1 MISDELKQV
10 IEQIKDQGKMRFLEA
25 ATEEQ
30 IALFEK
36 ENDIKLPIHYKEWLQ
51 YSDGGELYL
60 PAGVQ
65 LYGVAHKPLI
75 DKDDNDRPDDN
86 YIVVGALASGEPVLF
101 KKDEEKFYIYDHES
115 QELDDDLTY
124 DDSAAIPRIYRNKFH
139 RDIYKDLHDLQKSI
153 DENDPENSALDSF
166 SLELFEDISYIMAK
180 HADPQG
186 VPDTPDEWL
195 DQFGTFSIYQ
205 VLPEI
210 IELWGAECAD
220 AGGE

>member
-115 QELDDDLTY
+115 RELDDDLTY
-124 DDSAAIPRIYRNKFH
+124 DDFVALLN
-139 RDIYKDLHDLQKSI
+139 DLYDLLGI
-153 DENDPENSALDSF
+153 
-166 SLELFEDISYIMAK
+166 
-180 HADPQG
+180 
-186 VPDTPDEWL
+186 
-195 DQFGTFSIYQ
+195 
-205 VLPEI
+205 
-210 IELWGAECAD
+210 
-220 AGGE
+220 GE

>member
-1 MISDELKQV
+1 MISDDLKQV
-10 IEQIKDQGKMRFLEA
+10 IGQIKEQGKTRFLEA

-30 IALFEK
+30 IAMFEK
-36 ENDIKLPIHYKEWLQ
+36 ENDIKLPTQYKEWLQ

-124 DDSAAIPRIYRNKFH
+124 DDFVALLN
-139 RDIYKDLHDLQKSI
+139 DLYDLLGI
-153 DENDPENSALDSF
+153 
-166 SLELFEDISYIMAK
+166 
-180 HADPQG
+180 
-186 VPDTPDEWL
+186 
-195 DQFGTFSIYQ
+195 
-205 VLPEI
+205 
-210 IELWGAECAD
+210 
-220 AGGE
+220 GE

>member
-10 IEQIKDQGKMRFLEA
+10 IDQIKDQGKMRFLEA

-36 ENDIKLPIHYKEWLQ
+36 ENDIKLPAQYKEWLQ

-101 KKDEEKFYIYDHES
+101 KKNEEKFFVYDHDS
-115 QELDDDLTY
+115 KELDDDLTY
-124 DDSAAIPRIYRNKFH
+124 DDFFALL
-139 RDIYKDLHDLQKSI
+139 KDLYDLLGI
-153 DENDPENSALDSF
+153 
-166 SLELFEDISYIMAK
+166 
-180 HADPQG
+180 
-186 VPDTPDEWL
+186 
-195 DQFGTFSIYQ
+195 
-205 VLPEI
+205 
-210 IELWGAECAD
+210 
-220 AGGE
+220 GE

>member
-1 MISDELKQV
+1 MISDDLKQV
-10 IEQIKDQGKMRFLEA
+10 IDQIKDQGKMRFLEA

-36 ENDIKLPIHYKEWLQ
+36 ENDIKLPTQYKEWLQ

-124 DDSAAIPRIYRNKFH
+124 DDFVALLN
-139 RDIYKDLHDLQKSI
+139 DLYDLLGI
-153 DENDPENSALDSF
+153 
-166 SLELFEDISYIMAK
+166 
-180 HADPQG
+180 
-186 VPDTPDEWL
+186 
-195 DQFGTFSIYQ
+195 
-205 VLPEI
+205 
-210 IELWGAECAD
+210 
-220 AGGE
+220 GE

>member
-1 MISDELKQV
+1 MISDDLKQV
-10 IEQIKDQGKMRFLEA
+10 IGQIKEQGKTRFLEA

-30 IALFEK
+30 IAMFEK
-36 ENDIKLPIHYKEWLQ
+36 ENDIKLPTQYKEWLQ

-115 QELDDDLTY
+115 QELDDVLTY
-124 DDSAAIPRIYRNKFH
+124 DDFVALLN
-139 RDIYKDLHDLQKSI
+139 DLYDLLGI
-153 DENDPENSALDSF
+153 
-166 SLELFEDISYIMAK
+166 
-180 HADPQG
+180 
-186 VPDTPDEWL
+186 
-195 DQFGTFSIYQ
+195 
-205 VLPEI
+205 
-210 IELWGAECAD
+210 
-220 AGGE
+220 GE